1 MRDVNRSSAARDQTQ
16 GETSI
21 DAAARPRLTRTAA
34 GIRRWFRPPRRLRFS
49 RAGWL
54 FTGGTLVLGLAAI
67 GTGNNLLYLVLG
79 AMLGFITLSGWLS
92 EQMIRRLEVR
102 RRPVRGVTAGGTGR
116 ITYDLRNAK
125 RHLPSL
131 AVEIG
136 EAGREGSAWVAALEA
151 GEHAVARAEAV
162 FPRRGVYPLETVT
175 LATSFPFG
183 LFRKERD
190 LEIAGEAVVWP
201 RHDRALR
208 EPRLAGERIRRAG
221 ESFAGAAGARG
232 EYRGLRPY
240 RPGDDPRD
248 VHWRTSARMGQ
259 PVVREYERDRATALW
274 ICLDLRTS
282 PGDDAEA
289 AVELA
294 ASLASAA
301 SRRGDPFAL
310 ATADA
315 RVAPGT
321 GPAQLERVLDALARA
336 RPRMDAPRVDPPL
349 PVRECV
355 LVTAGAADGRWGDV
369 FTVAREGR

>member
-1 MRDVNRSSAARDQTQ
+1 MIQSQPVPIADR
-16 GETSI
+16 
-21 DAAARPRLTRTAA
+21 
-34 GIRRWFRPPRRLRFS
+34 IRRWFRPPRRLRFS

-54 FTGGTLVLGLAAI
+54 FTGGTLVLGVAAI

-102 RRPVRGVTAGGTGR
+102 RRPVRALTAGKTGR

-125 RHLPSL
+125 RRLPSL

-136 EAGREGSAWVAALEA
+136 EAGREGRAWVAVLEA
-151 GEHAVARAEAV
+151 GEGAVARADAV
-162 FPRRGVYPLETVT
+162 FPQRGVYPLETVT

-190 LEIAGEAVVWP
+190 LEIPGEAVVWP
-201 RHDRALR
+201 RHDRPVR
-208 EPRLAGERIRRAG
+208 EPRLSGDRVQRAG
-221 ESFAGAAGARG
+221 ETFAGAAGARG

-248 VHWRTSARMGQ
+248 VHWRTTARVGH
-259 PVVREYERDRATALW
+259 PVIREYERDRATALW
-274 ICLDLRTS
+274 ICLDLRCE

-301 SRRGDPFAL
+301 ARRGDPFAL
-310 ATADA
+310 ATGDA

-321 GPAQLERVLDALARA
+321 GDAQLERVLDTLARA
-336 RPRMDAPRVDPPL
+336 RPRPAAPRVGPPV
-349 PVRECV
+349 PARECV
-355 LVTAGAADGRWGDV
+355 LVTAGAADARWGDV
-369 FTVAREGR
+369 YTVAREGR

>member
-1 MRDVNRSSAARDQTQ
+1 MT
-16 GETSI
+16 EPT
-21 DAAARPRLTRTAA
+21 RLSRTAA

-49 RAGWL
+49 RAGAL
-54 FTGGTLVLGLAAI
+54 FTCGTLLLGIAAI

-102 RRPVRGVTAGGTGR
+102 RRPPRAITAGHPAR
-116 ITYDLRNAK
+116 IAYEVRNAK
-125 RHLPSL
+125 RRLPSL

-136 EAGREGSAWVAALEA
+136 EAPLPGRAWLAAVEP
-151 GEHAVARAEAV
+151 GETATARAEVAFTTRGV
-162 FPRRGVYPLETVT
+162 FPLEIVT

-190 LEIAGEAVVWP
+190 LEIPGEAVVWP
-201 RHDRALR
+201 RHDLPVR
-208 EPRLAGERIRRAG
+208 EPRPAGERVRRAG

-248 VHWRTSARMGQ
+248 VHWRTTARAGQ
-259 PVVREYERDRATALW
+259 PVIREYERDRSRALW
-274 ICLDLRTS
+274 ICLDLRAA
-282 PGDDAEA
+282 PGEMAET
-289 AVELA
+289 AVEIA

-315 RVAPGT
+315 RVAPGI
-321 GPAQLERVLDALARA
+321 GAAQLERVLDVLARA
-336 RPRMDAPRVDPPL
+336 RIRPDAPRVQPPV
-349 PVRECV
+349 PTRECV
-355 LVTAGAADGRWGDV
+355 LVSIDPRAGGGWGDV
-369 FTVAREGR
+369 YDAGREGR

>member
-1 MRDVNRSSAARDQTQ
+1 MAEVTQ
-16 GETSI
+16 PS
-21 DAAARPRLTRTAA
+21 RLSRTAA
-34 GIRRWFRPPRRLRFS
+34 GIRRWFRPPRRLKFS
-49 RAGWL
+49 RAGWM

-67 GTGNNLLYLVLG
+67 ATGNNLLYLVLG

-102 RRPVRGVTAGGTGR
+102 RRPVRGLTAGQPGR
-116 ITYDLRNAK
+116 ITYDLKNGK
-125 RHLPSL
+125 RRLPSL

-136 EAGREGSAWVAALEA
+136 EAGREGRAWVAALEP
-151 GEHAVARAEAV
+151 GEGATARADAV
-162 FPRRGVYPLETVT
+162 FPARGVVPLEIVT

-190 LEIAGEAVVWP
+190 LEIAGEAIVWP
-201 RHDRALR
+201 RHDRPLR

-232 EYRGLRPY
+232 EYRGLRPF

-248 VHWRTSARMGQ
+248 VHWRTTARAGQ
-259 PVVREYERDRATALW
+259 PVIREYERDRSNALW
-274 ICLDLRTS
+274 ICLELRAE
-282 PGDDAEA
+282 PGDDAET

-294 ASLASAA
+294 ASLAWAA

-310 ATADA
+310 ATGDA

-321 GPAQLERVLDALARA
+321 GAAQLERVLDALARA
-336 RPRMDAPRVDPPL
+336 RVRVDAPRVDPPV
-349 PVRECV
+349 PARECV

-369 FTVAREGR
+369 YTVAREGR